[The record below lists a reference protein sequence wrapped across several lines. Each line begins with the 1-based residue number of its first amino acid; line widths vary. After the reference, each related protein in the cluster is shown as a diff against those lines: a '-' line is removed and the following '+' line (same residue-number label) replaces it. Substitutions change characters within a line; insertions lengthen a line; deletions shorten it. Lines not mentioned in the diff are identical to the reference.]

1 MKSTIL
7 NTVPAQE
14 VKRRGVRAI
23 LDRLEAGPVH
33 VVQHNRPAFVAL
45 DEQDFRELV
54 EEVEEARLRASLQDI
69 EAGRARFGSAR
80 ELFDELVGDEDS
92 ADAAER

>member
-1 MKSTIL
+1 MKSTVP

-45 DEQDFRELV
+45 DEEAFRELV
-54 EEVEEARLRASLQDI
+54 EEVEEARLRSSLEDLG
-69 EAGRARFGSAR
+69 AGRVRFGSAR
-80 ELFDELVGDEDS
+80 ELFGELVDDEDS
-92 ADAAER
+92 ADVLER